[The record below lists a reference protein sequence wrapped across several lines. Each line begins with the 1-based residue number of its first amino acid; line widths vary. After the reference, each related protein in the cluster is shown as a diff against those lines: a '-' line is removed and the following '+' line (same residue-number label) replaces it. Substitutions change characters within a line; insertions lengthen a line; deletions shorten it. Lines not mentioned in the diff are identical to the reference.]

1 MALSDPVRRSLIAR
15 LSLSDATVN
24 ELAEPFEISVQAIS
38 KHLKVLEKAGLI
50 SKSRD
55 AQRRL
60 CPLAEQALE
69 TMTSWIDATRL
80 IAERRHRRLDDLL
93 SHLTKEKS

>member
-1 MALSDPVRRSLIAR
+1 MALSDPVRRSLVAR

-24 ELAEPFEISVQAIS
+24 ELAEPFGISVQAIS

-60 CPLAEQALE
+60 CHLDERALE

>member
-24 ELAEPFEISVQAIS
+24 ELAEPFAISVQAIS

-50 SKSRD
+50 SRSRD
-55 AQRRL
+55 AQRRPCHL
-60 CPLAEQALE
+60 NEQSLE
-69 TMTSWIDATRL
+69 VLTSWMDATRL
-80 IAERRHRRLDDLL
+80 TAEQRHRRLDTVLEN
-93 SHLTKEKS
+93 LTKETP

>member
-50 SKSRD
+50 GKSRD

-60 CPLAEQALE
+60 CHLDEQALE
-69 TMTSWIDATRL
+69 ALTSWIDATRL
-80 IAERRHRRLDDLL
+80 TAERRHRRLDNLL
-93 SHLTKEKS
+93 NNITKETP